1 MENNFPLIFTIFAF
15 LSDFKIPALAN
26 DGGYHDNEKSI
37 FLFLIFQ
44 LFMTCYS
51 GNQAPNGQDLT
62 RDTLFSLILMV
73 FLGSKP

>member
-37 FLFLIFQ
+37 FFIFNFSVVYDVLFWQ
-44 LFMTCYS
+44 PS
-51 GNQAPNGQDLT
+51 
-62 RDTLFSLILMV
+62 
-73 FLGSKP
+73 SKRAGFNERYFI